1 MELRYLGGW
10 ALLLSAAFSLLSVTW
25 DSLISGSPA
34 AAPIRAIVLLGSVL
48 FVVGLPAIWA
58 LQPQIGRVGLAGL
71 VLMAIGAV
79 VALAI
84 SLYFILGGTGIDEA
98 LPFAGALISLLG
110 ALIVGWQ
117 TVRAGVVATWIGWL
131 LICGGVLNFAG
142 GLTDARSLAAPVS
155 FLGVAAG
162 AVAIGA
168 FGWNIVVH
176 RRATT

>member
-1 MELRYLGGW
+1 MDLRYLGGW
-10 ALLLSAAFSLLSVTW
+10 ALLLSAAISLLSTTW
-25 DSLISGSPA
+25 DALIGGSPA

-48 FVVGLPAIWA
+48 FVLGLPAIWA

-84 SLYFILGGTGIDEA
+84 NLYFLLGGAGIDAA
-98 LPFAGALISLLG
+98 LPFASALIGVLG
-110 ALIVGWQ
+110 ALIVGGQ
-117 TVRAGVVATWIGWL
+117 TVRVRVVATWIGWL

-142 GLTDARSLAAPVS
+142 GLTDARSVAGPVS

-168 FGWNIVVH
+168 LGWNIVVH
-176 RRATT
+176 RRAAT